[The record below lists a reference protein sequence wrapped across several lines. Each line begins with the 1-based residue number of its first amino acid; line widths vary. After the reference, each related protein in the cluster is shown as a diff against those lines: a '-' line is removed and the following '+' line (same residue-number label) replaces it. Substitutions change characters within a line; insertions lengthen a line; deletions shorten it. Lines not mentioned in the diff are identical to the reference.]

1 MIDFALSPLTWLL
14 AGCAGLLW
22 LRRRSLARRLAGVL
36 AVIGLIA
43 MTPFGANALVGLV
56 ESRAPTEA
64 DCAGPTPS
72 AIVVLGGGLDYK
84 PRDEDDVG
92 ALSAPSLRRLL
103 SGVTLYHQHP
113 DAHLYL
119 TGASLF
125 DTPES
130 VLYENLARR
139 LGVPAEAITLERTAT
154 TTWENAHHLKALPQ
168 PPPTRIWLVTSAL
181 HAARAQLAFHAAGF
195 EPCVVIS
202 DRDYLPPGDLAYFL
216 PRTSALRKADAA
228 IHEIVGDLVYRW
240 RAWRSARG

>member
-22 LRRRSLARRLAGVL
+22 LRRGSLARRAAGVL
-36 AVIGLIA
+36 AAIGLILL
-43 MTPFGANALVGLV
+43 TPLGANALVGLV
-56 ESRAPTEA
+56 ESRAPADA
-64 DCAGPTPS
+64 DCAAPTPN
-72 AIVVLGGGLDYK
+72 AIVVLGGGLDHR
-84 PRDEDDVG
+84 PRDTDDVG

-103 SGVTLYHQHP
+103 AGVALYREHP
-113 DAHLYL
+113 DTHLYL

-139 LGVPAEAITLERTAT
+139 LGVPAEAITLERSAT
-154 TTWENAHHLKALPQ
+154 TTWENAHSLKALPQ
-168 PPPTRIWLVTSAL
+168 PPPDRIWLVTSAL
-181 HAARAQLAFHAAGF
+181 HAARAQLAFRAAGF
-195 EPCVVIS
+195 EPCIVIS

-228 IHEIVGDLVYRW
+228 IHEIVGDLAYRW
-240 RAWRSARG
+240 QAWRSMHG